1 MRINLQSSFFEK
13 SCELMTHGK
22 FKITAFKYPSGVEAL
37 WVEAERLSFVFTP
50 FKGQQIWHLKVD
62 GKEISMKTSVEE
74 PKNTPVYLQNY
85 GGFLYHCGII
95 SFGAPDAE
103 HPQHGELPNVRYDS
117 AYIECGEDERGKF
130 IALGGSHEHDTAFVR
145 RYRFSPEIK
154 LYENATVLT
163 IKVKIENLRAYP
175 MEYAYLCHANFLPF
189 ENAKLISSSKCDKE
203 HVTIYAG
210 DGSKEYK
217 AYLDALS
224 QNLTLMN
231 EVGAPGQ
238 CYDPELCF
246 GIVYEKTDDNR
257 GYTLQ
262 DTGNGACYLSH
273 PTDILPYSIRW
284 ISRTANESAMG
295 MCLPA
300 TGEHLGYE
308 NAKAKGQLKIL
319 PPNSTLEFEIEAG
332 WLDKAECESVKA
344 KINNIL
350 S

>member
-1 MRINLQSSFFEK
+1 MIINLQSSFFEK
-13 SCELMTHGK
+13 KCELITHGK

-37 WVEAERLSFVFTP
+37 LVEGERLSFVFTP

-74 PKNTPVYLQNY
+74 PKNTSVYLQNY

-117 AYIECGEDERGKF
+117 AYIECGEDECGKF
-130 IALGGSHEHDTAFVR
+130 IALGGSHEHDTAFIR
-145 RYRFSPEIK
+145 RYRFSPTVK
-154 LYENATVLT
+154 LYEDGTVLS

-175 MEYAYLCHANFLPF
+175 LEYAYLCHVNFLPF
-189 ENAKLISSSKCDKE
+189 EGATLIGSSKCDKE
-203 HVTIYAG
+203 HVTVYG
-210 DGSKEYK
+210 SDGSKEFND
-217 AYLDALS
+217 YLIALS
-224 QNLTLMN
+224 KDLTLMN
-231 EVGAPGQ
+231 KVGAKGQ

-246 GIVYEKTDDNR
+246 GIEYEKTDDNR

-262 DTGNGACYLSH
+262 DTGNGACYVSH
-273 PTDILPYSIRW
+273 PTDVLPYSIRW

-332 WLDKAECESVKA
+332 WLDKADCESLKA
-344 KINNIL
+344 KIENIL
-350 S
+350 R